1 MTNIQFIKNK
11 KTEQVFIA
19 NYDQQTIFHKYNEND
34 FLHIGMLLWYINKKD
49 DENDDN
55 IMDID
60 INDENK
66 TLFNDETIK
75 NKPKLQLSDFPELY
89 TKLIKK
95 WNDNVLKKL
104 KTYLDATSEQNDDL
118 LYMYDIRPNGIGIE
132 KTIQELSELYKKS
145 DIDKNRNKSHF
156 HLWRNK
162 IIINTVRNFK
172 YNKINAE
179 FLTFIIL
186 NIFKQFENK
195 FYITDYKQ
203 IYDGKNKKR
212 KISRKRSKRKISRK
226 RNKRKISHKRRKIS
240 RN

>member
-1 MTNIQFIKNK
+1 
-11 KTEQVFIA
+11 
-19 NYDQQTIFHKYNEND
+19 
-34 FLHIGMLLWYINKKD
+34 MLLWYINKD
-49 DENDDN
+49 NENESDDN

-66 TLFNDETIK
+66 TLFNDETINNK
-75 NKPKLQLSDFPELY
+75 NNLKLSDFPAY

-195 FYITDYKQ
+195 FYITDYEK
-203 IYDGKNKKR
+203 IFDGKNKR

-226 RNKRKISHKRRKIS
+226 RSKRKISHKRRKIS

>member
-19 NYDQQTIFHKYNEND
+19 NYDKQTIFHKYNEND
-34 FLHIGMLLWYINKKD
+34 FLHIGMLLWYINKD
-49 DENDDN
+49 NENESDDN

-66 TLFNDETIK
+66 TLFNDETINNK
-75 NKPKLQLSDFPELY
+75 NNLKLSDFPAY

-195 FYITDYKQ
+195 FYITDYEK
-203 IYDGKNKKR
+203 IFDGKNKR

-226 RNKRKISHKRRKIS
+226 RSKRKISHKRRKIS